1 MPITERFG
9 KINGNNDGIS
19 PSVQGRVSVIK
30 MLDDDLFSDTLLRM
44 RMIREVSL

>member
-30 MLDDDLFSDTLLRM
+30 MLDDDLFFLNNDKVILIKKL
-44 RMIREVSL
+44 SL